1 MLDKRELGTEDRKMS
16 EIQSHRDL
24 IVWQKSMD
32 LVVQVYRLS
41 DRFPKV
47 EMYRMTSQI
56 TRAVVSVPAN
66 IAEGNA
72 RGTRK
77 DYANFLAIAKG
88 SLMETETFLMLA
100 VRLDYLTPQ
109 EVNPTLNLIVEISK
123 MLTALRKRLL
133 ES

>member
-1 MLDKRELGTEDRKMS
+1 M
-16 EIQSHRDL
+16 
-24 IVWQKSMD
+24 
-32 LVVQVYRLS
+32 
-41 DRFPKV
+41 
-47 EMYRMTSQI
+47 
-56 TRAVVSVPAN
+56 
-66 IAEGNA
+66 
-72 RGTRK
+72 
-77 DYANFLAIAKG
+77 AKG